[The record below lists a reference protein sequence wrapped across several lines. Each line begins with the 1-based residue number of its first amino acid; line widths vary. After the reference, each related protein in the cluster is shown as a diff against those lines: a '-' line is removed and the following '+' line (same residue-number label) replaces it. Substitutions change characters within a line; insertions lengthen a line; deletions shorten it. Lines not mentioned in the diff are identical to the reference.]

1 MRGLTLR
8 NQGPLFD
15 NKIFHAAELCLL
27 TGRRIRETA
36 PPTPKDQKEENIKM
50 RSKANCLSSRN
61 VRNVP
66 TPDRRPLGGTKP
78 IPPIRLRTKGGI
90 PSWVR
95 CSTGRDSRPLA
106 PGLQYPTSG
115 IPSCGIL
122 YV

>member
-1 MRGLTLR
+1 M
-8 NQGPLFD
+8 
-15 NKIFHAAELCLL
+15 FHEAELCLL
-27 TGRRIRETA
+27 MGRRIRETA

-50 RSKANCLSSRN
+50 RSKANCLSASAGTFT
-61 VRNVP
+61 P
-66 TPDRRPLGGTKP
+66 IPDRRSLGGTKP